1 MAGSLGNSG
10 SLGPENP
17 QALRVATPVSSV
29 PAGVRPPRAPADK
42 PVISA
47 RALPM
52 VPPVVAFVFKRV
64 AQGALTLLVMSILIF
79 AATNVLPG
87 NVAQTV
93 LGKQATPAL
102 IASLDQKLDL
112 NRSLPARYESWL
124 SGAIHGD
131 FGLSAV
137 AVAQNNLGDASVAKM
152 IAVPLRNSAILALL
166 AMLIIVPASL
176 LLGVLAGMRGGSRLD
191 YAISYPALVLGAFPE
206 FVVGLALIAVFFSAL
221 ALLSPVALVPPGKT
235 PLSHPTALV
244 LPVLTLVLVSIGW
257 TARQV
262 RAGMVEVMRSDY
274 VMMARLAGI
283 PERRVLTRYA
293 MRNAVATSVQALAQT
308 AQYLLGGIIVV
319 EVLFSYPGVG
329 SLLDQAV
336 QTRDTT
342 VVQAVALIV
351 AAAYIAINIA
361 ADLAVV
367 LLVPRLRTTVLS

>member
-1 MAGSLGNSG
+1 
-10 SLGPENP
+10 
-17 QALRVATPVSSV
+17 
-29 PAGVRPPRAPADK
+29 
-42 PVISA
+42 
-47 RALPM
+47 M
-52 VPPVVAFVFKRV
+52 VPPVVAFVVKRV
-64 AQGALTLLVMSILIF
+64 AQGALTLLVMSVLIF

-166 AMLIIVPASL
+166 AMLIIVPGSL

-206 FVVGLALIAVFFSAL
+206 FVVGLALIAIFFSAL
-221 ALLSPVALVPPGKT
+221 ALLSPVALVPPGET

-244 LPVLTLVLVSIGW
+244 LPVLTLVLVSISW

-262 RAGMVEVMRSDY
+262 RAGMVEVMRSDH

-367 LLVPRLRTTVLS
+367 LLVPRLRTAVLG